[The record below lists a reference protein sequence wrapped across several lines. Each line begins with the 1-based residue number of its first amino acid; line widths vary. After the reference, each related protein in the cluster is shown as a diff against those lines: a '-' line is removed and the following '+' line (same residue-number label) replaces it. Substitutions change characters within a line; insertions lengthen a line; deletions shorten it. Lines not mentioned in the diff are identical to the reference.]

1 MESSLLPGVPAAFVL
16 LYCSVAKIFAI
27 QELLFS
33 RILNLDYAKMYIV
46 IQTVLLRSLIS
57 SLDFLPASLHSL
69 QLPIL
74 HSECAGLMQEL
85 NLIHHLGRIS
95 CSLKARCH

>member
-33 RILNLDYAKMYIV
+33 RILNLDYAKIYSDTYGFV
-46 IQTVLLRSLIS
+46 TQFNLLSRLLACFS
-57 SLDFLPASLHSL
+57 SFPPVADPPQRMHR
-69 QLPIL
+69 PD
-74 HSECAGLMQEL
+74 AGTESHPPPGREMQEY
-85 NLIHHLGRIS
+85 H
-95 CSLKARCH
+95 AV